1 MTVFWL
7 GAAVML
13 IAGLGWVLPALWTR
27 DASRSLTRDEFAVAA
42 YEQRAAELKQDFQDG
57 VIDADQLASA
67 EDDLAAEL
75 LNDYK
80 NEADSAQSQTRP
92 MLTAGVLGLA
102 TAAFA
107 GAVYFELGEPA
118 ALGISGKGT
127 PRVAPAQAAGPQ
139 GAGPQGATPQGQ
151 SAMPSIEEMV
161 GSLAKRLESEP
172 EDGTGWMMLGRSYTV
187 LGRLE
192 EAESALQ
199 KAVQLLPDEPDALA
213 AYAEVL
219 GRRNNNDLRGKPTD
233 LLKTALQKRPTHA
246 KTLWLTGIAAMQRG
260 DRVEAVRYWEQ
271 LRATGALNAEELQ
284 SLDRFIAEAQGQ
296 SLPAGAPPPAQTA
309 AVAAPSPQPAVQPP
323 SPSTPSSASKPAG
336 QGVSI
341 TVSITLSEALRA
353 KVATGDSLFVFAR
366 AANGPPM
373 PLAVQRLSAGALPA
387 EVTLDESMAMMP
399 QFNLSAFDPIVV
411 GARISKSGNAQ
422 ASPGDMQGLSAPLS
436 PSSTKRVE
444 VVIGETIGQ

>member
-13 IAGLGWVLPALWTR
+13 VAGLGWVLPALWTR
-27 DASRSLTRDEFAVAA
+27 GATTSLTRDEFAVAA
-42 YEQRAAELKQDFQDG
+42 YEQRAAELKQDFEDG

-80 NEADSAQSQTRP
+80 NEADSGHSQTRP
-92 MLTAGVLGLA
+92 ILTASVLAIA
-102 TAAFA
+102 TVAFT
-107 GAVYFELGEPA
+107 GAVYFELGAPA
-118 ALGISGKGT
+118 ALGISGKGV
-127 PRVAPAQAAGPQ
+127 PRGVPSQAASTGNAAPQ
-139 GAGPQGATPQGQ
+139 EQGG
-151 SAMPSIEEMV
+151 MPSIEEMV
-161 GSLAKRLESEP
+161 SGLAKRLESNP

-192 EAESALQ
+192 EAESALE
-199 KAVQLLPDEPDALA
+199 KSVQLLPDEPDALA

-219 GRRNNNDLRGKPTD
+219 GRRNNNDLRGKPTE
-233 LLKTALQKRPTHA
+233 LLKTALQKRPNHA

-260 DRVEAVRYWEQ
+260 DSVEAVQYWEQ
-271 LRATGALNAEELQ
+271 LRSTGALNAEELQ
-284 SLDRFIAEAQGQ
+284 SLDRFISEAQGQ
-296 SLPAGAPPPAQTA
+296 SAPAAAAASAQAAP
-309 AVAAPSPQPAVQPP
+309 VAAPSAPPADQ
-323 SPSTPSSASKPAG
+323 SSV

-341 TVSITLSEALRA
+341 TVSVTLSESLRS
-353 KVATGDSLFVFAR
+353 KVGSSDSLFVFAR

-373 PLAVQRLSAGALPA
+373 PLAVQRLPAGALPA

-399 QFNLSAFDPIVV
+399 QFNLSTFDPIVI

-422 ASPGDMQGLSAPLS
+422 ASPGDLQGLSAPVS
-436 PSSTKRVE
+436 PSSQKRVE
-444 VVIGETIGQ
+444 VVISDTVGQ